1 MLHVTPFN
9 HQSWFSWIG
18 CLDKC
23 LLPPYH
29 SCVPGA
35 EGHVPSRGGL
45 LFAQTFM
52 SSHTPCLDVQIR
64 AEIIILR
71 FLLKVFCSTFHVL
84 DLLSIGICVLS
95 WSVGI
100 RLLFSLLDIQ
110 WPSIIHCISFLP
122 EFESNNSVFVGLFMD
137 PVFCFIWLFVYP
149 CSILHYCNYYNLL
162 SDNIV
167 GYHCISAEQAGCSLL

>member
-18 CLDKC
+18 CLDSVSSH
-23 LLPPYH
+23 LATH
-29 SCVPGA
+29 VPGE
-35 EGHVPSRGGL
+35 EGHVPRREGL
-45 LFAQTFM
+45 FFAQTFI
-52 SSHTPCLDVQIR
+52 SSYTSCLDLQIR

-71 FLLKVFCSTFHVL
+71 FLLKVFCFGSIIYW
-84 DLLSIGICVLS
+84 DLCLS

-100 RLLFSLLDIQ
+100 RLLFSQLDIQ
-110 WPSIIHCISFLP
+110 WPSIIHCISLLP

-149 CSILHYCNYYNLL
+149 CSILQLL
-162 SDNIV
+162 
-167 GYHCISAEQAGCSLL
+167 QLL